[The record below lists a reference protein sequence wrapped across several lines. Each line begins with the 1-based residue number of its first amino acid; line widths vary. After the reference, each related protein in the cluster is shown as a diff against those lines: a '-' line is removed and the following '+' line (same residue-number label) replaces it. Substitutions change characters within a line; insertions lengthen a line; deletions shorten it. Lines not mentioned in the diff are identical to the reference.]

1 MRFAYTFADMKKL
14 SENCKENVK
23 SLKSILTSEDILV
36 FQFETKD
43 KKACAAVYA
52 DGITDKM
59 LLGEQVAKPLSEKTA
74 SKTAEEAAK
83 LLQSPENKREKD
95 LTKISD
101 EVLAGNT
108 ALFIDGIAEAVIVG
122 VKKLSMRAVMEPP
135 TSVAVKGPREG
146 FIEDIKT
153 NMSLIR
159 NRLRTPKLNFI
170 TMQVGKQSKTN
181 VCVGYLEGIADKK
194 IVEKIESKIK
204 SIEIDGIP
212 DSSYIGKFLAEH
224 HYSLFKQAGTTEKP
238 DVLAAKMLEGRIA
251 VLVDG
256 SPIAVTL
263 PYLLAEDFQGPQDYF
278 VSPYR
283 ASVSRLL
290 RFLAVFVSIFL
301 PAFYVAAQL
310 FKLQLLPFGF
320 LLTISGSIQNI
331 PLSPSLELFFLLL
344 VLEILIEASVRMPKY
359 VALALSVIGALV
371 LGDTAVKAGIV
382 SSSAIII
389 MALSGISAY
398 TVPDLVGTI
407 SILRLVFVVVA
418 GSIGT
423 YGILLMTALLL
434 FYMITADAYGTP
446 MLAPFSPIVRKD
458 LKDSLFKVTMTDLK
472 TRPAVFKTKNKT
484 RLKINEEAKDGQ
496 D

>member
-74 SKTAEEAAK
+74 PKTAEEAAK

-95 LTKISD
+95 FTKISD

-224 HYSLFKQAGTTEKP
+224 HYSLFKQA
-238 DVLAAKMLEGRIA
+238 DNFLIRCIDLFSY
-251 VLVDG
+251 LVQIQHN
-256 SPIAVTL
+256 SVTF
-263 PYLLAEDFQGPQDYF
+263 P
-278 VSPYR
+278 
-283 ASVSRLL
+283 
-290 RFLAVFVSIFL
+290 
-301 PAFYVAAQL
+301 
-310 FKLQLLPFGF
+310 
-320 LLTISGSIQNI
+320 
-331 PLSPSLELFFLLL
+331 
-344 VLEILIEASVRMPKY
+344 
-359 VALALSVIGALV
+359 
-371 LGDTAVKAGIV
+371 
-382 SSSAIII
+382 
-389 MALSGISAY
+389 
-398 TVPDLVGTI
+398 
-407 SILRLVFVVVA
+407 
-418 GSIGT
+418 
-423 YGILLMTALLL
+423 
-434 FYMITADAYGTP
+434 
-446 MLAPFSPIVRKD
+446 
-458 LKDSLFKVTMTDLK
+458 
-472 TRPAVFKTKNKT
+472 
-484 RLKINEEAKDGQ
+484 
-496 D
+496 